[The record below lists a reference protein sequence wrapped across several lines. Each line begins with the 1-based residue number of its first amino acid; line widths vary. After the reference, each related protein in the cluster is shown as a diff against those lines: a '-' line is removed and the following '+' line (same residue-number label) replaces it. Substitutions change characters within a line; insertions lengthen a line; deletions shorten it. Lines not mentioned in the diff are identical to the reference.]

1 MPILGPPDPPCI
13 VSPTFDCTLCQR
25 EKGREGMTS
34 LSARHDEIVAD
45 YERRL
50 QDVSQQLMS
59 ATADRDRFEQEVIKL
74 DGLLR
79 HANGAPAGGASGTP
93 KSEVVR
99 NGRNGDPLVYKADP
113 RGRNITRTPSF
124 VLCAD

>member
-1 MPILGPPDPPCI
+1 
-13 VSPTFDCTLCQR
+13 
-25 EKGREGMTS
+25 MTS